1 MWIAYRF
8 FLFCVS
14 VGLRFWFSIHLEGRE
29 NIPHGGGYIIA
40 SNHTSNIDPLLLA
53 MGVPHPINYMGKAE
67 LFQNPILGALF
78 RSIHVIRVERG
89 KGDTG
94 AVEECAKLVENDH
107 VLGIFPEGTRYKIGE
122 PGRPKSGMALIAK
135 MTQADILPCCV
146 LYEPG
151 KKFRSKAVVRFGELI
166 PFEELGFETDSP
178 REIKTATKK
187 VWGTILGLM
196 GLEESHD

>member
-14 VGLRFWFSIHLEGRE
+14 VGLRFWFSIHFEGRE

-122 PGRPKSGMALIAK
+122 PGRPKSGMA
-135 MTQADILPCCV
+135 
-146 LYEPG
+146 
-151 KKFRSKAVVRFGELI
+151 S
-166 PFEELGFETDSP
+166 SP
-178 REIKTATKK
+178 R
-187 VWGTILGLM
+187 
-196 GLEESHD
+196 